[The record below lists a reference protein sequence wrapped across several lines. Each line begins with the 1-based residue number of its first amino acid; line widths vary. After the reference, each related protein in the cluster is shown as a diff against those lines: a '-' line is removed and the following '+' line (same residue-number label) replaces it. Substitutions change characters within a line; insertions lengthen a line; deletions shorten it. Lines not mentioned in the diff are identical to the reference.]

1 MASYSGL
8 GKYAFVS
15 YSHKNAGVV
24 LDVINRLTSRGVHIW
39 YDENLGPSDEY
50 IEVIAEKVE
59 KSDFFIAF
67 LSEDSLSSR
76 YCRDEI
82 RFAYESGKDMMI
94 IYVDRCELSAG
105 YKMML
110 NGVQSFTLGDKIE
123 KESIDKIMSGIPR
136 TVVDLIPGEKIYETN
151 GYVFSFEEKSYGN
164 GYIVHRISKADGND
178 EQIISEG
185 FPPASD
191 YRLNYVTRPRS
202 DANWFEINITV
213 VWDFT
218 YTYYRED
225 EYFEETYLYDVI
237 NVNSENCRAI
247 KNTTQHRDLNT
258 GEYTVYNYV
267 SGVNTIRS
275 SSDKTT
281 KIRGTDITGH
291 YWNVEKKDEEK

>member
-15 YSHKNAGVV
+15 YSHQNMGVV

-82 RFAYESGKDMMI
+82 RFAYESGKPMMI
-94 IYVDRCELSAG
+94 IYVDKCELSAG

-110 NGVQSFTLGDKIE
+110 NGVQSFTLGSKIE
-123 KESIDKIMSGIPR
+123 KETVDKIMSGIPR
-136 TVVDLIPGEKIYETN
+136 TVVDLIPGEKIYETDK
-151 GYVFSFEEKSYGN
+151 YVFSFEEKSYGN
-164 GYIVHRISKADGND
+164 GYIVHRINKADGSD

-191 YRLNYVTRPRS
+191 YRLNYVSRPRHG
-202 DANWFEINITV
+202 AGWFEINVTV
-213 VWDFT
+213 QWDFT

-225 EYFEETYLYDVI
+225 EYFEETYLYEIVGI
-237 NVNSENCRAI
+237 NSDKCRAL
-247 KNTTQHRDLNT
+247 KKTLEHYDLNT
-258 GEYTVYNYV
+258 GITTTYNYV
-267 SGVNTIRS
+267 QGVNTVRRP
-275 SSDKTT
+275 SDKTT
-281 KIRGTDITGH
+281 QISGVDITGH
-291 YWNVEKKDEEK
+291 HWDLKKKDEEK